1 MSQLQDMLA
10 VHGKAKRLPELQ
22 PVQAFRRKVRPL
34 LARECKTMTPAE
46 IKMLARELAREMI
59 RQQTDRDVARFDT
72 LDINELKRQQ
82 HQKLMADRKARQSK

>member
-1 MSQLQDMLA
+1 
-10 VHGKAKRLPELQ
+10 
-22 PVQAFRRKVRPL
+22 
-34 LARECKTMTPAE
+34 MTPAE

-59 RQQTDRDVARFDT
+59 RQQTDRDVSRFDT